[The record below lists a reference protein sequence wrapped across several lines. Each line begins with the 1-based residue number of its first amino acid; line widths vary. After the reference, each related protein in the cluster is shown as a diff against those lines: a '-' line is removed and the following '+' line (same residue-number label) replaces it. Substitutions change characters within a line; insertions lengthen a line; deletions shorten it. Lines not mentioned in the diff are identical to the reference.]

1 MEFVLDIATVAVGS
15 AVVAAQI
22 WATRKH
28 FHSETMPVGAA
39 VIGIG
44 VITSWALF
52 SVLTLAGDQP
62 VEFVLAGLAVQ
73 IASGMLFWQAVA
85 ATRAARL
92 RYVFDTQ
99 APHRLVTAGPY
110 RLVRHPFYTSYIM
123 LWAGWAL
130 ATASPWALP
139 PLLFLTA
146 AYCLA
151 ARREE
156 ASFSGTP
163 LAAQY
168 EAYRR
173 AAGFMLPR
181 LSARV
186 RRQATGRA

>member
-1 MEFVLDIATVAVGS
+1 MEFALDIATVVVGS

-22 WATRKH
+22 WATRQH
-28 FHSETMPVGAA
+28 FHSESMPAGAA
-39 VIGIG
+39 IIGIG
-44 VITSWALF
+44 VITTWALF
-52 SVLTLAGDQP
+52 TALMLTGKQP
-62 VEFVLAGLAVQ
+62 VEFAFAGLLVQ
-73 IASGMLFWQAVA
+73 IASGILFRQAII

-92 RYVFDTQ
+92 RYVFDPK
-99 APHRLVTAGPY
+99 APHRLITAGPY

-123 LWAGWAL
+123 LWAGWAF
-130 ATASPWALP
+130 ATASPWSLP

-168 EAYRR
+168 EAYRE

-181 LSARV
+181 LSARW
-186 RRQATGRA
+186 RGQAAGRA

>member
-22 WATRKH
+22 WATRQH
-28 FHSETMPVGAA
+28 FHSDTMPVGAA
-39 VIGIG
+39 IIGIG

-52 SVLTLAGDQP
+52 SALMLTGEQP
-62 VEFVLAGLAVQ
+62 VEFAAAGLAVQ
-73 IASGMLFWQAVA
+73 IASGVLFWQAIA

-92 RYVFDTQ
+92 RYVFDSH

-130 ATASPWALP
+130 ATASAWALP

-156 ASFSGTP
+156 ASFAGTP

-168 EAYRR
+168 EAYR
-173 AAGFMLPR
+173 ASAGFMLPR
-181 LSARV
+181 LSAR
-186 RRQATGRA
+186 RRGQAAGRA

>member
-1 MEFVLDIATVAVGS
+1 MEFVLDIATVVVGS

-22 WATRKH
+22 WATRQH

-44 VITSWALF
+44 VIASWALF
-52 SVLTLAGDQP
+52 SVLMLTGGQP
-62 VEFVLAGLAVQ
+62 VEFALAGLLVQ
-73 IASGMLFWQAVA
+73 IASGVLFWQAVA

-92 RYVFDTQ
+92 RYVFDPK
-99 APHRLVTAGPY
+99 APHRLITAGPY

-123 LWAGWAL
+123 LWAGWAF

-156 ASFSGTP
+156 ASFAGTP

-168 EAYRR
+168 KAYRV

-181 LSARV
+181 LPGRS
-186 RRQATGRA
+186 QAAGRA